1 MKQRAKS
8 IISLLLIAATCIGQ
22 APAALARQA
31 NSYHDPAEHW
41 QQAANRTNE
50 LDANAVVT
58 RETMFC
64 YECSKETSFES
75 FRTPEYSR
83 TGKTALNRGV
93 KYSDGTMVDGENKG
107 NVDAGTPGV
116 DGHYTGY
123 HWSKAVCETCGTINA
138 NMAKT
143 DYGHN
148 VNVYWLYDCAGDFAQ
163 KLPESVSYACADS
176 KYHTKTTESGE
187 YCGFCYGTRKQTDS
201 ELERHDLERTV
212 TPQLGHQRF
221 AGKDACTLCD
231 YEKTQYIAAKSVVA
245 SYFGVADGKPH
256 TISVSDLSESG
267 VSRRIRYG
275 TSADACN
282 LTSAPN
288 YTEKGQYTVYYEIT
302 YTFSGESMTENGAAY
317 VWLRGA
323 ASGGCGCTNPDCG
336 CEDEDCN
343 GDCCTD
349 KGCAENHRFT
359 LLESVEPTCLELGY
373 DRYLC
378 TKCGKIEKRDYVD
391 ALGHAWQSVVIRDA
405 TCETEGKVLKI
416 CSRCGLVETEHAQK
430 GEHKYETHTV
440 KATCVNPGYTVKE
453 CTVCGDRHITD
464 MTAALPHKYEAV
476 VTPAGCETGGR
487 TMHIC
492 HGCGSSFVTDYTDA
506 LGHAWDEGTIVTD
519 KTCDGSG
526 VTEYRC
532 TRCGYHRL
540 EGDASTGHV
549 PGTAATCT
557 EPQVCTV
564 CGVVLKLPTG
574 HKPGDWIIDKEPTKD
589 SEGEKHKKCENC
601 GETLETETIDK
612 IRNQAVT
619 DENGQAIVGGY
630 LVIVTDTD
638 TETPIAGA
646 TVTLRK
652 DDSIGI
658 RLPNG
663 RLLDYENQ
671 TTVTV
676 KLVKDKSPVVDM
688 FLSVTDK
695 NKNHAADTTDKAG
708 QITVPDGSSETDENG
723 NATVG
728 GKDED
733 GDRITLTVKVEHTE
747 NGRPIE
753 HAQLVAKYAAFRFH
767 QNGENYTHFLAPRF
781 QTEPATL
788 GFGLVIILPDGIDMD
803 AEHRIT
809 VTVTDNRKNP
819 QEGMNVTVKDDLG
832 GRERG
837 ETDENG
843 KLTVPEAAETARHTA
858 YLAGYPDGTVRPN
871 GNMTRAEA
879 AAVFARL
886 LAEKNGDHLGGY
898 DAARFLDIPVGAWYA
913 PAVRYLSGY
922 GIATGYADRTFR
934 PNRNITRA
942 EFTTMAVKFFAVYGD
957 GNAEIMEKYDGF
969 KDVSSGDWA
978 AKYIEDAAKHGWIVG
993 YGDGLFHGNAKITRA
1008 EVVTLVNNLLDRAP
1022 DETYIEE
1029 NLRRLRTFTDLKNMG
1044 YWAYFELMEAANS
1057 HSAALGETESWIE

>member
-1 MKQRAKS
+1 MKQKARS
-8 IISLLLIAATCIGQ
+8 IISALLIAATCIGQ
-22 APAALARQA
+22 APAALAGQQ

-64 YECSKETSFES
+64 YECGKQTSFES

-93 KYSDGTMVDGENKG
+93 KYSDGTMVDGESKG
-107 NVDAGTPGV
+107 NVDAGTPGI
-116 DGHYTGY
+116 DGYYTAY

-148 VNVYWLYDCAGDFAQ
+148 VNVYWLYDCAGDFTQ
-163 KLPESVSYACADS
+163 KLPETVSYEYTDS
-176 KYHTKTTESGE
+176 KYHTKITESGE
-187 YCGFCYGTRKQTDS
+187 YCGFCYGTHKETDAV
-201 ELERHDLERTV
+201 LERHDLKRTI

-221 AGKDACTLCD
+221 AVKDACTLCD
-231 YEKTQYIAAKSVVA
+231 YEKVQYIAAKAVVA

-256 TISVSDLSESG
+256 TISVTDLSESG
-267 VSRRIRYG
+267 VSTKIRYG
-275 TSADACN
+275 TSADSCN

-302 YTFSGESMTENGAAY
+302 YTFDGESMTENGAAY
-317 VWLRGA
+317 VWLRGS
-323 ASGGCGCTNPDCG
+323 ASGEDGSGCGCNDPDCG
-336 CEDEDCN
+336 CEDKDCM
-343 GDCCTD
+343 GDCCSD
-349 KGCAENHRFT
+349 KSCGEQHQFV
-359 LLESVEPTCLELGY
+359 LLESVEPTCFELGY

-378 TKCGKIEKRDYVD
+378 TACGKIEKRDYVD
-391 ALGHAWQSVVIRDA
+391 SLEHAWQSVVIREA

-430 GEHKYETHTV
+430 GEHKYETYTV
-440 KATCVNPGYTVKE
+440 GATCVNPGCTVKE

-464 MTAALPHKYEAV
+464 MTATLPHDYEAA
-476 VTPAGCETGGR
+476 VTPAACETGGR
-487 TMHIC
+487 TTHIC
-492 HGCGSSFVTDYTDA
+492 HGCNSSFVTDYTDA
-506 LGHAWDEGTIVTD
+506 LGHAWDDGTVVTD

-549 PGTAATCT
+549 PGAAATCT
-557 EPQVCTV
+557 EPQICTV

-589 SEGEKHKKCENC
+589 SEGEKHKECENC
-601 GETLETETIDK
+601 GETLATETIDK
-612 IRNQAVT
+612 IRNSAVT
-619 DENGQAIVGGY
+619 DENGEAVVGGY

-638 TETPIAGA
+638 TESPILGA
-646 TVTLRK
+646 AVTLRE
-652 DDSIGI
+652 DDSLGV

-663 RLLDYENQ
+663 RLLDYDDQ

-676 KLVKDKSPVVDM
+676 KLVKDRSPVVDM
-688 FLSVTDK
+688 FIAVTDK
-695 NKNHAADTTDKAG
+695 NKNHAADATNKTG

-733 GDRITLTVKVEHTE
+733 GDRITLTVKVEHYET
-747 NGRPIE
+747 GRPVE
-753 HAQLVAKYAAFRFH
+753 HAYVSIHK
-767 QNGENYTHFLAPRF
+767 NGT
-781 QTEPATL
+781 
-788 GFGLVIILPDGIDMD
+788 IIVVLPDGVDMD

-809 VTVTDNRKNP
+809 VTVMDNQKNP
-819 QEGMNVTVKDDLG
+819 QEDMDVTVKDDLG
-832 GRERG
+832 GKERG
-837 ETDENG
+837 ETDEDG
-843 KLTVPEAAETARHTA
+843 KLTVPEAAKTVRHAA
-858 YLAGYPDGTVRPN
+858 YIVGYPDGTVRPH

-879 AAVFARL
+879 VSVFARL
-886 LAEKNGDHLGGY
+886 LAEKNGDRLSGY
-898 DAARFLDIPVGAWYA
+898 GAAGFSDIPMGAWYA

-922 GIATGYADRTFR
+922 GVATGYADKTFR
-934 PNRNITRA
+934 PNQTITRA

-978 AKYIEDAAKHGWIVG
+978 AEYIEDAAKHGWIVG
-993 YGDGLFHGNAKITRA
+993 YGDGLFHSNAKITRA
-1008 EVVTLVNNLLDRAP
+1008 EVVTLVNNLLDREA
-1022 DETYIEE
+1022 DEEYIAE
-1029 NLRRLRTFTDLKNMG
+1029 NLRRLNTFTDLTSTR
-1044 YWAYFELMEAANS
+1044 YWAYFDVMEAANS
-1057 HSAALGETESWIE
+1057 HNAALGETERWSK